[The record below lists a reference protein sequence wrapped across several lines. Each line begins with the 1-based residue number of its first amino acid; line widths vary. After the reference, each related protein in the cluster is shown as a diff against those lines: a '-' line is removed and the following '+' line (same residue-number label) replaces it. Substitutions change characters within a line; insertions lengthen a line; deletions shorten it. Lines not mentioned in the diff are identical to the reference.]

1 MEYLGAWGTL
11 IHEKNLKSK
20 ISCQTPFNLSISLL
34 LPVLPNVME
43 DGKDMFPSHYPLS
56 SDDSYLGV
64 SIRLHTMYFTWIYDH

>member
-1 MEYLGAWGTL
+1 
-11 IHEKNLKSK
+11 
-20 ISCQTPFNLSISLL
+20 
-34 LPVLPNVME
+34 ME